1 MKVPF
6 LLEYDGKTEK
16 VVAGP
21 LAIVQY
27 ERKTGKPIS
36 SWSTGPSFE
45 DLTLLAYLQLKIENK
60 VTGEFDDF
68 LSTLDGL
75 EEGSDNPLPPGEQEA

>member
-6 LLEYDGKTEK
+6 KIEYDGKTEK

-27 ERKTGKPIS
+27 ERQTKKSIS
-36 SWSTGPSFE
+36 SWADGPTFE
-45 DLTLLAYLQLKIENK
+45 DLALLAYLQLKIEKK
-60 VTGEFDDF
+60 VQDEFDDF
-68 LSTLDGL
+68 LATLENLNETSTENLGL
-75 EEGSDNPLPPGEQEA
+75 GEPEA